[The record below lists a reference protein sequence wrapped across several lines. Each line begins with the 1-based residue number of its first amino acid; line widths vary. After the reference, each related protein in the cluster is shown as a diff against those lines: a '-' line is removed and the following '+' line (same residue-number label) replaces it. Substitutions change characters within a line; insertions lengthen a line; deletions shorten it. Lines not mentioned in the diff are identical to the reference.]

1 MIRCIGYPEY
11 VGEQMGT
18 GNRTVQGARMA
29 PASRVAAGS
38 RAAAS
43 GAARSGGVAG
53 SDRNKPSEG
62 TAPSG
67 TNTLTGG
74 PKLGRKPA
82 FSADDVIAAAIAEGI
97 DTFTLSAVARRLGVV
112 TAAIYRVFPSRDDL
126 VIACLD
132 AAGATIAL
140 PEPEQDWRESLRLW
154 ADECWRLCEEYPGL
168 SRLVFAFPAAPTRI
182 AHVVA
187 AYADNLAVQGK
198 SRRQAMFALDFIG
211 DTVFACHLGV
221 EAMRSVDTQGRTGLD
236 VVRDAVGDTDALFQP
251 ELSWTGRKTMD
262 TKVEFILMGLEQHWP
277 EF

>member
-18 GNRTVQGARMA
+18 GSRTVQGARTA

-38 RAAAS
+38 RAVAS
-43 GAARSGGVAG
+43 GAARSEDAASSSG
-53 SDRNKPSEG
+53 NKPS
-62 TAPSG
+62 APSG

-82 FSADDVIAAAIAEGI
+82 FSAADAVAAAIAEGV
-97 DTFTLSAVARRLGVV
+97 DKFTLSAVARRLGVV

-132 AAGATIAL
+132 TAGASIAL
-140 PEPEQDWRESLRLW
+140 PEPGQDWRESLRLW

-182 AHVVA
+182 AHVMT
-187 AYADNLAVQGK
+187 AYSDNLAVQGK

-221 EAMRSVDTQGRTGLD
+221 EAMRSVDAQGKTGLD
-236 VVRDAVGDTDALFQP
+236 VVREAVGETDTFFQP

-262 TKVEFILMGLEQHWP
+262 TKVEFILMGLDQHWP

>member
-1 MIRCIGYPEY
+1 MS
-11 VGEQMGT
+11 
-18 GNRTVQGARMA
+18 NANKASGAQVA

-38 RAAAS
+38 RVAAS
-43 GAARSGGVAG
+43 ESARSRGAALSGA
-53 SDRNKPSEG
+53 N
-62 TAPSG
+62 A
-67 TNTLTGG
+67 LTGG

-82 FSADDVIAAAIAEGI
+82 FDADDVVAAAIAEGI
-97 DTFTLSAVARRLGVV
+97 DKFTLSAVARRLGVV
-112 TAAIYRVFPSRDDL
+112 TGAIYRTFPSRDDL

-140 PEPEQDWRESLRLW
+140 PESGQHWRETLRLW
-154 ADECWRLCEEYPGL
+154 GDECWRLCEEYPGL

-182 AHVVA
+182 AHVMT

-198 SRRQAMFALDFIG
+198 TRRQAMFALDFIG

-221 EAMRSVDTQGRTGLD
+221 EAMRSVDAQGKTGLD
-236 VVRDAVGDTDALFQP
+236 LVRDAVGETDALFQP

-262 TKVEFILMGLEQHWP
+262 TKVEFILTGLKQHWP

>member
-1 MIRCIGYPEY
+1 M
-11 VGEQMGT
+11 GEQMGT
-18 GNRTVQGARMA
+18 GNRTVHRARVA
-29 PASRVAAGS
+29 PAGRVAAGS

-53 SDRNKPSEG
+53 SDRNKLSEG

-67 TNTLTGG
+67 TNVLTGGSNVSTGG

-82 FSADDVIAAAIAEGI
+82 FSAADAVAAAIAEGI

-132 AAGATIAL
+132 AVGATIEL
-140 PEPEQDWRESLRLW
+140 PETGQDWHESLRLW

-182 AHVVA
+182 AHVVE

-221 EAMRSVDTQGRTGLD
+221 EAMRSVNAQGKTGLD
-236 VVRDAVGDTDALFQP
+236 LVRDAVGETDTLFQP